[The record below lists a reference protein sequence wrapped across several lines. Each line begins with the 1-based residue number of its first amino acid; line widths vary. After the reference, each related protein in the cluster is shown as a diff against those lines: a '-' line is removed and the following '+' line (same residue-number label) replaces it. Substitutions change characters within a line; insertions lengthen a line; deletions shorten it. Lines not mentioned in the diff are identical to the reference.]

1 MTFIISPE
9 ATDRARETLKAA
21 QLFSDNRQA
30 IVLACA
36 AAAESEVVLA
46 IVRRDLTFG
55 GTQTLPLRQ
64 LREHVLALEPGA
76 WPLLFSP
83 DADANQVEMRCRK
96 MADLAIAKLEA
107 MQRWTSRHS

>member
-1 MTFIISPE
+1 MTFTISSE
-9 ATDRARETLKAA
+9 ATDRARDTIKAA
-21 QLFSDNRQA
+21 HLFRENEQA

-55 GTQTLPLRQ
+55 GAQTLPLRQ
-64 LREHVLALEPGA
+64 LRERVLALEPGT
-76 WPLLFSP
+76 WSLLFSP
-83 DADANQVEMRCRK
+83 DADASHVEIRCQK
-96 MADLAIAKLEA
+96 MADLASAKLEA